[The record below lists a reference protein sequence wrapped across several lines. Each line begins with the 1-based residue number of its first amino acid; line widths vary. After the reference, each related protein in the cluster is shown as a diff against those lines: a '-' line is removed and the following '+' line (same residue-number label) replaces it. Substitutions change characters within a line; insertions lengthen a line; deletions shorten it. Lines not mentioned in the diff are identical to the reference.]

1 VTERIAFV
9 GAGAVGGSVAADLIE
24 AGVELSVFDQWPAHV
39 DAMRADG
46 LAVTMPGRR
55 VHVEVDAH
63 HLCDLASIKPTL
75 DIVFSAVDAY
85 DARWVA
91 RLVEP
96 YLASDGVLVG
106 IQNSM
111 TIQDHEAVVG
121 RDRTLG
127 CVVELSAEMFEPAV
141 IQRNTDRAGTWI
153 GLGELDGTVSSRAE
167 RLADMLS
174 VAATTAVTTNIRGAK
189 WTKLVAN
196 CMMMGPYLLFGLKEQ
211 EASRLAGMSEI
222 SARLGAEAAAVGE
235 ALGYTLEPIFGLTA
249 EDFAGAHT
257 PKARE
262 AVLARALNTLLHDV
276 GSEALN
282 TMIQD
287 QLRGRRTE
295 YQNIN
300 GLVAFEGARL
310 GVPTPASDA
319 VTELSRQIEAGRR
332 PMTPDNLDVLKAL
345 LSEG

>member
-1 VTERIAFV
+1 MTDRIAFV
-9 GAGAVGGSVAADLIE
+9 GVGAVGGSVAADLIE
-24 AGVELSVFDQWPAHV
+24 SGVELQVFDQWPEHV
-39 DAMRADG
+39 EKMRSDG
-46 LAVTMPGRR
+46 LSVTMPGHA
-55 VHVEVDAH
+55 VQVDVDAH
-63 HLCDLASIKPTL
+63 HLCDLASIKPTF
-75 DIVFSAVDAY
+75 DIVFTAVDAY

-96 YLASDGVLVG
+96 YLAPDGVLVG

-111 TIQDHEAVVG
+111 TIHDHEAAVG
-121 RDRTLG
+121 RARTVG
-127 CVVELSAEMFEPAV
+127 CVVELSAEMFEPGV
-141 IQRNTDRAGTWI
+141 IKRNTDRVGTWI
-153 GLGELDGTVSSRAE
+153 GLGELDGSVTPRVE
-167 RLADMLS
+167 RLADLLS
-174 VAATTAVTTNIRGAK
+174 VAATTAVTSNIVGAK

-211 EASRLAGMSEI
+211 EASRLPGMAAV

-249 EDFAGAHT
+249 DDFAGADT
-257 PKARE
+257 PEARE

-300 GLVAFEGARL
+300 GLVASEGERL
-310 GVPTPASDA
+310 GIPTPASDA
-319 VTELSRQIEAGRR
+319 VTELSRQIEAGTRE
-332 PMTPDNLDVLKAL
+332 MTPDNLEVLQAL
-345 LSEG
+345 LAEG